1 MIREKPVMK
10 TMLKTLMIL
19 ASLGFAASAY
29 AAWSVPSGVA
39 AGATQIT
46 RGKGAVV
53 YVGTK
58 KAVATYLE
66 KAGACKV
73 SVLVSE
79 TYPDQVPYHLASV
92 RFGASVAG
100 GSAASIETSDGGAMT
115 LACGPH
121 AESLLIETHEA
132 VAYPKIAGPATN

>member
-19 ASLGFAASAY
+19 ASLGCAASAY

-46 RGKGAVV
+46 QGKGAIV

-73 SVLVSE
+73 SVLMSE

-92 RFGASVAG
+92 RFSASVSG

-115 LACGPH
+115 LACGPQ
-121 AESLLIETHEA
+121 AESLTIETREA
-132 VAYPKIAGPATN
+132 VAYPGIVGPATN